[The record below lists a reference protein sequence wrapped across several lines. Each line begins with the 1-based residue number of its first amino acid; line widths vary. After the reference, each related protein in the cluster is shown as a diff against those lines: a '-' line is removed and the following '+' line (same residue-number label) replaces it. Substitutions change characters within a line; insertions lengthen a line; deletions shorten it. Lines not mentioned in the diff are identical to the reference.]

1 MSVIETSISLN
12 EAKRRSRLGLDKPKK
27 LEMLSQVEPR
37 PKSPVLRLQLD
48 EDNESVHSDRTEVDA
63 FDPQSE
69 IEEVE
74 IEEVEPEEVDLEEP
88 ELESEEVD
96 LEEQEL
102 EPEVVVPEEVEPE
115 EVVPEEKPVNEE
127 KPSKEDKKKVK
138 VIEPAVDPEQDNSSE
153 SPAKKKNSKSKKNK
167 PKFVEEEDEDE
178 VIEGETEVV
187 KKKSSKPSKPKGKYD
202 DMTLKDL
209 QNLTRER
216 KVVGRSALKNREA
229 IIAKLE
235 ELDAQPQ
242 SEEEPKPSNK
252 YQYMTIPQ
260 LRQLMG
266 SRNISGRSTL
276 KTKDAMVQKLLE
288 ADENPT
294 EQVSTVKGLGKGGA
308 QRHKKEKE
316 AEPEEDQE
324 INKKVAELVNM
335 IYKTKKFAKH
345 QSVDFKNGFMDYIQ
359 DLTKLVEDYQ
369 ESCNESQ

>member
-74 IEEVEPEEVDLEEP
+74 IEEVEIEEVEPEPEEVDLEEP
-88 ELESEEVD
+88 ELEP
-96 LEEQEL
+96 EEQEL
-102 EPEVVVPEEVEPE
+102 EPE
-115 EVVPEEKPVNEE
+115 EVVPEENPVNKE
-127 KPSKEDKKKVK
+127 KPSKKDKKKVK

-209 QNLTRER
+209 QNLTKER

-242 SEEEPKPSNK
+242 SEEERKPSNK